1 VQVLLNDTYEQQKR
15 AFPISDPKTIFLQ
28 AEAFKNSAIFINN
41 KAFKYSYYNHPLDR
55 KLYITQKVNEA
66 FAFELYLKYLMGIET
81 GKFVDGHDLLKLF
94 QELNQQTQDKIIANH
109 EKGIIYG
116 PAHTLLHGIDAKD
129 NFLDILSNTGKAF
142 VELRYMFDDAKYLNY
157 DFGFTINFVRWMIL
171 KLRPDYEIQDL

>member
-1 VQVLLNDTYEQQKR
+1 
-15 AFPISDPKTIFLQ
+15 
-28 AEAFKNSAIFINN
+28 
-41 KAFKYSYYNHPLDR
+41 
-55 KLYITQKVNEA
+55 
-66 FAFELYLKYLMGIET
+66 MGIET